1 MFRDLGLYYDAGDA
15 IVDIEGQ
22 GDMSADMYMLKGEI
36 LNTLGHEAEA
46 RAAFDKADALMR

>member
-1 MFRDLGLYYDAGDA
+1 
-15 IVDIEGQ
+15 
-22 GDMSADMYMLKGEI
+22 MSADMYMLKGEI